1 MSLFRNRTRVRIYRS
16 HQLQAFQG
24 VPTHPI
30 VIRED
35 GEDVHVPAPLHAA
48 TTNARTGA
56 TVTVD
61 RHGGAVVGPDRE
73 PAGTG
78 YVPALVTLPEPG
90 AAPAVR
96 RTTPSLALD
105 DGLTVL
111 LDRTFVI
118 GTAPVAPPSH
128 PYAEPLAVT
137 DDASSTSETHLLVSP
152 ARDGA
157 WVIDLH
163 SGTGVAIADE
173 HGRTIHLPPGQPGR
187 AVAGSEIHWGSR
199 AMVVRL

>member
-1 MSLFRNRTRVRIYRS
+1 MQSVL
-16 HQLQAFQG
+16 A
-24 VPTHPI
+24 HPV
-30 VIRED
+30 VIHED
-35 GEDVHVPAPLHAA
+35 GEQIHIPAPLHGAHSA
-48 TTNARTGA
+48 QVGGTTI
-56 TVTVD
+56 VD
-61 RHGGAVVGPDRE
+61 RADTAVVVGPDRE
-73 PAGTG
+73 AGTA

-90 AAPAVR
+90 TAPAVR

-118 GTAPVAPPSH
+118 GTSPLAPSSH
-128 PYAEPLAVT
+128 PYAEPLAVS
-137 DDASSTSETHLLVSP
+137 DPAGSTSATHLLVSP

-163 SGTGVAIADE
+163 SQTGVAISDE
-173 HGRTIHLPPGQPGR
+173 HGRMLHLPPGQPGR

-199 AMVVRL
+199 AMVVRV